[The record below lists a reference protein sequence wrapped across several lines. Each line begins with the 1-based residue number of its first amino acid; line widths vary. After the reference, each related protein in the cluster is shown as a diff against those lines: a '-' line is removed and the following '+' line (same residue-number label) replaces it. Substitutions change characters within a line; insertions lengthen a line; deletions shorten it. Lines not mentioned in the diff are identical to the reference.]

1 MKFLRL
7 CKYYFLKFKRLKG
20 DPHSLA
26 LGTAI
31 GIFIGISPTM
41 PFHTIMILGL
51 CVITRSSAIAAIISS
66 WLICNPLT
74 YIPIY
79 YFSLVLGNIVT
90 PYNLDWVRIRAFIVG
105 ITGDQSFSESLKDVA
120 DLGLEAMA
128 VMVLGGAVLA
138 LPFTLASY
146 FFSLRFF
153 KNLRE
158 KKKKGTNKTALPA

>member
-1 MKFLRL
+1 MKFLRI

-41 PFHTIMILGL
+41 PFHTILILGL

-79 YFSLVLGNIVT
+79 YFSLVIGNLVT
-90 PYNLDWVRIRAFIVG
+90 PYNLSWIRIRSFIEA
-105 ITGDQSFSESLKDVA
+105 ITGDQSFSTSLKDFA
-120 DLGLEAMA
+120 NLGFEAVV

-138 LPFTLASY
+138 LPFTFASY

-153 KNLRE
+153 KSLRT
-158 KKKKGTNKTALPA
+158 KRDKRKNRTVVTN